1 MSEIHL
7 KKHQIDQKSSFRK
20 WVGFPA
26 RSPVPARGARGT
38 IVSATGS
45 GKTIMAAASALE
57 CFPHGRILVTV
68 PTLDLLVQTAQAW
81 RTVGHRSPMAAVC
94 SLENDP
100 VLNELGVRTTTN
112 PIQLALWAGRGPVIV
127 FATYA
132 SLVDREDYAALQ
144 DQERPYGPWQNSGNG
159 KTRKKT
165 RGPLEAALT
174 GGERLYG
181 QQMAPFDLAIVDE
194 AHGTAGDLG
203 RPWAAI
209 HDNTRIPAD
218 FRLYLT
224 ATPRILAAARPQKG
238 ADGQELEIAS
248 MADDPDGTYGAWL
261 AELGLSEAIE
271 REILAGFEIDVLEIR
286 DPSPVLGESE
296 EARRGRR
303 LALLQTALLEH
314 AAAYNLRTVMTFHQK
329 VEEAAAFADKL
340 PETAAALYVNDAS
353 DDDLAA
359 ADKLPKSSV
368 NARFYE
374 LEAGRHVPPDR
385 VWSAWLCGDHLV
397 TERREV
403 LRQFAGGIDAADRRV
418 HRAFLASV
426 RVLGEGVDI
435 TGDRGVEA
443 ICFADTRG
451 SQVEIV
457 QNIGRALRLNKD
469 GSTKIARIIVPVFL
483 EPGEDPTD
491 MVASASFRPL
501 VAVLQ
506 GLRSHDERLVEQLA
520 SRALTS
526 GQRKVHVRRDAN
538 GQIIGAGGEG
548 DGEDQEQDD
557 TDAAAESALLHFS
570 SPRDTATIAAFL
582 RTRVYRPESLVWLEG
597 YQALI
602 RWRKENEITGLYAV
616 PYDVEAE
623 VGVTKD
629 FPLGRWVHQQ
639 RKALRAG
646 ELEERRKTLLDAPEA
661 GMVWEPGE
669 EAWETKLAALR
680 SYRRAM
686 GHLAPRQD
694 AVWGEG
700 DAMVPVGQHAANLRR
715 KGGLGKDA
723 ERAAERAQQLAAID
737 EDWNCPWPLDW
748 QRHYRVLADLV
759 DADGVLPAIQPGV
772 LFEGDDLG
780 KWLARQREAST
791 WAQLSAEQQERLS
804 QLGVKPL
811 EAPSPAP
818 SAKRAANGQSKAE
831 QAFHRGLAALTQW
844 VEREGAHR
852 PAPRG
857 HSEQIAVDG
866 EAEPVTVKLGV
877 WVSNTKSRWDKLTP
891 EQQAALAALGV
902 PWAKAA
908 VPAPSGGPAPVRDA
922 PVQPAPSGEQ
932 AQEYPD
938 QGDPVTAEERET
950 SRGTARARRMN
961 ELMRKHT
968 KAELLRMAYAGG
980 LVNHNSPE
988 KWRKDEIASTVVD
1001 TEFRTA
1007 DRAAPARPASATAR
1021 PVPAQPL
1028 PLPQQDHHDECDKSV
1043 YEGGTCTCDLIE
1055 QYGPPSER
1063 DDY

>member
-1 MSEIHL
+1 MSRIPL
-7 KKHQIDQKSSFRK
+7 KEHQVDQKSAFRK

-26 RSPVPARGARGT
+26 RSSVPAQGARGT

-45 GKTIMAAASALE
+45 GKTIMAAASALQ
-57 CFPHGRILVTV
+57 CFPDGRILVTV
-68 PTLDLLVQTAQAW
+68 PTLDLLAQTAQAW
-81 RTVGHRSPMAAVC
+81 RLVGHRAPMVAVC
-94 SLENDP
+94 SLENDA
-100 VLNELGVRTTTN
+100 VLNELRVRTTTN
-112 PIQLALWAGRGPVIV
+112 PIQLALWAGHGPVIV

-132 SLVDREDYAALQ
+132 SLVDREDIDAPVGQ
-144 DQERPYGPWQNSGNG
+144 R
-159 KTRKKT
+159 RV
-165 RGPLEAALT
+165 RGPLEAALA

-181 QQMAPFDLAIVDE
+181 QRMDGFSLAIVDE

-209 HDNTRIPAD
+209 HDNQRIPAD

-238 ADGQELEIAS
+238 ADGQEAEIATMS
-248 MADDPDGTYGAWL
+248 DDPEGTYGAWL

-296 EARRGRR
+296 EAQRGRR

-329 VEEAAAFADKL
+329 VEEAQAFADKL
-340 PETAAALYVNDAS
+340 PETAAELYVNDAS

-359 ADKLPKSSV
+359 ADKLPKSSID
-368 NARFYE
+368 AEFYE

-397 TERREV
+397 AERREA
-403 LRQFAGGIDAADRRV
+403 LRQFANGIDAAGRRV

-435 TGDRGVEA
+435 TGERGVEA
-443 ICFADTRG
+443 VCFADTRG

-469 GSTKIARIIVPVFL
+469 GSTKVARIIVPVFL
-483 EPGEDPTD
+483 EPNEDPTD

-526 GQRKVHVRRDAN
+526 GKRKVHVRRDED
-538 GQIIGAGGEG
+538 GQIVGAGGES
-548 DGEDQEQDD
+548 DGEDQEHDDD

-570 SPRDTATIAAFL
+570 SPRDAATIAAFL

-597 YQALI
+597 YQALL
-602 RWRKENEITGLYAV
+602 RWRAENEITGVHAI
-616 PYDVEAE
+616 PYDVEVE

-669 EAWETKLAALR
+669 EAWENKLAALR
-680 SYRRAM
+680 SYRQAT

-700 DAMVPVGQHAANLRR
+700 EAMMPVGQHMANLRR
-715 KGGLGKDA
+715 KGGLGKDPKRA
-723 ERAAERAQQLAAID
+723 EERAQQLTAID
-737 EDWNCPWPLDW
+737 PDWNCPWPLDW
-748 QRHYRVLADLV
+748 QRHCRVLADLV
-759 DADGVLPAIQPGV
+759 DADGVLPAIEPGV

-780 KWLARQREAST
+780 KWLERQKQPVT
-791 WAQLSAEQQERLS
+791 WAQLSGEQQERLS
-804 QLGVKPL
+804 RLGVQSA

-818 SAKRAANGQSKAE
+818 AATRPAKGPSKAH
-831 QAFHRGLAALTQW
+831 QAFQRGVQALAQW
-844 VEREGAHR
+844 VEREGADR
-852 PAPRG
+852 PVPRG
-857 HSEQIAVDG
+857 HGEQIAVAG
-866 EAEPVTVKLGV
+866 EAEPVVVKLGV
-877 WVSNTKSRWDKLTP
+877 WLSNTKTRRDKLAQ
-891 EQQAALAALGV
+891 EQLDALRELGV
-902 PWAKAA
+902 GWA
-908 VPAPSGGPAPVRDA
+908 
-922 PVQPAPSGEQ
+922 
-932 AQEYPD
+932 
-938 QGDPVTAEERET
+938 
-950 SRGTARARRMN
+950 
-961 ELMRKHT
+961 
-968 KAELLRMAYAGG
+968 
-980 LVNHNSPE
+980 
-988 KWRKDEIASTVVD
+988 
-1001 TEFRTA
+1001 
-1007 DRAAPARPASATAR
+1007 
-1021 PVPAQPL
+1021 
-1028 PLPQQDHHDECDKSV
+1028 
-1043 YEGGTCTCDLIE
+1043 
-1055 QYGPPSER
+1055 
-1063 DDY
+1063 

>member
-1 MSEIHL
+1 MSAIKLRE
-7 KKHQIDQKSSFRK
+7 HQMNQKAAFQK

-26 RSPVPARGARGT
+26 RSSVPPRGRRGT

-45 GKTIMAAASALE
+45 GKTITAAACALE
-57 CFPHGRILVTV
+57 SFADGRILVTV

-81 RTVGHRSPMAAVC
+81 RLVGHRAPMVAVC

-100 VLNELGVRTTTN
+100 VLNELGVRSTTN
-112 PIQLALWAGRGPVIV
+112 PIQLALWAGTGPVVV

-132 SLVDREDYAALQ
+132 SLVDREDIDAPEGQ
-144 DQERPYGPWQNSGNG
+144 Q
-159 KTRKKT
+159 KV
-165 RGPLEAALT
+165 RGPLEAALA
-174 GGERLYG
+174 GGDRLYG
-181 QQMAPFDLAIVDE
+181 QRMDGFDLAIMDE

-209 HDNTRIPAD
+209 HDNQRIPAS

-224 ATPRILAAARPQKG
+224 ATPRILAAPRPQKG
-238 ADGQELEIAS
+238 ADGQEAEIAT
-248 MADDPDGTYGAWL
+248 MADDPNGMYGAWL

-286 DPSPVLGESE
+286 DPSPVIGESE

-314 AAAYNLRTVMTFHQK
+314 AAAHNLRTVMTFHQK
-329 VEEAAAFADKL
+329 VQEAVAFAEKL
-340 PETAAALYVNDAS
+340 PETAAALYINDAT
-353 DDDLAA
+353 DEDLAA
-359 ADKLPKSSV
+359 ADKLPASSID
-368 NARFYE
+368 AEFYE

-397 TERREV
+397 SERREV
-403 LRQFAGGIDAADRRV
+403 LRQFANGIDAAGRRV

-435 TGDRGVEA
+435 TGERGVDS

-469 GSTKIARIIVPVFL
+469 GSTKVARIIVPVFL

-526 GQRKVHVRRDAN
+526 GKRKVHLRRDED
-538 GQIIGAGGEG
+538 GQIVGAGGAVG
-548 DGEDQEQDD
+548 GEDQEADD
-557 TDAAAESALLHFS
+557 TQAAAEAALLHFS
-570 SPRDTATIAAFL
+570 SPRDAATIAAFL

-597 YQALI
+597 YQALL

-616 PYDVEAE
+616 PYDVEVE

-646 ELEERRKTLLDAPEA
+646 ELEERRKTLLDVPEA

-669 EAWETKLAALR
+669 EAWENKLAALR

-700 DAMVPVGQHAANLRR
+700 RAMVPVGQHMANLRR
-715 KGGLGKDA
+715 KGGLGKDP
-723 ERAAERAQQLAAID
+723 ERAAQRAKQLAAVD

-759 DADGVLPAIQPGV
+759 DADGALPAIEPGV

-780 KWLARQREAST
+780 KWLQRQKNPGT
-791 WAQLSAEQQERLS
+791 WAQLSTEQQERMTK
-804 QLGVKPL
+804 LGVKPA

-818 SAKRAANGQSKAE
+818 AAEHAAKGPNKAQAAFQ
-831 QAFHRGLAALTQW
+831 RGLAALTQW
-844 VEREGAHR
+844 VEREGADR
-852 PAPRG
+852 PVPRG
-857 HSEQIAVDG
+857 HSEEVTVDG
-866 EAEPVTVKLGV
+866 ETEPVAVKLGV
-877 WVSNTKSRWDKLTP
+877 WVSNTKSRRDRLTA
-891 EQQAALAALGV
+891 EQLDALRELGV
-902 PWAKAA
+902 QWA
-908 VPAPSGGPAPVRDA
+908 
-922 PVQPAPSGEQ
+922 
-932 AQEYPD
+932 
-938 QGDPVTAEERET
+938 
-950 SRGTARARRMN
+950 
-961 ELMRKHT
+961 
-968 KAELLRMAYAGG
+968 
-980 LVNHNSPE
+980 
-988 KWRKDEIASTVVD
+988 
-1001 TEFRTA
+1001 
-1007 DRAAPARPASATAR
+1007 
-1021 PVPAQPL
+1021 
-1028 PLPQQDHHDECDKSV
+1028 
-1043 YEGGTCTCDLIE
+1043 
-1055 QYGPPSER
+1055 
-1063 DDY
+1063 

>member
-1 MSEIHL
+1 MIQLRE
-7 KKHQIDQKSSFRK
+7 HQVDQKSAIRK
-20 WVGFPA
+20 WVGFPS
-26 RSPVPARGARGT
+26 RSPVPPQGTRGT

-45 GKTIMAAASALE
+45 GKTITAAAGALE
-57 CFPHGRILVTV
+57 CFPGGRILVTV
-68 PTLDLLVQTAQAW
+68 PTLDLLAQTAQAW
-81 RTVGHRSPMAAVC
+81 RLVGHKAPMIAVC

-112 PIQLALWAGRGPVIV
+112 PIQLALWAGAGPVVV

-132 SLVDREDYAALQ
+132 SLVDREDLDAPEGQ
-144 DQERPYGPWQNSGNG
+144 
-159 KTRKKT
+159 RKV

-181 QQMAPFDLAIVDE
+181 QQMAGFDLAIVDE

-224 ATPRILAAARPQKG
+224 ATPRILAATRPQKG
-238 ADGQELEIAS
+238 TGGQEAELAS

-271 REILAGFEIDVLEIR
+271 RGILAGFEIDVLEIR

-296 EARRGRR
+296 EAQRGRR

-329 VEEAAAFADKL
+329 VEEAAAFAEKL
-340 PETAAALYVNDAS
+340 PETAAELYDTDAS
-353 DDDLAA
+353 DADLAA
-359 ADKLPKSSV
+359 AEKLPKSSID
-368 NARFYE
+368 AEFYE

-403 LRQFAGGIDAADRRV
+403 LRQFANGIDADNRRV

-435 TGDRGVEA
+435 TGERGVEA

-457 QNIGRALRLNKD
+457 QNIGRALRLNRD

-483 EPGEDPTD
+483 EPNEDPTD

-506 GLRSHDERLVEQLA
+506 GLRSHDDRLVEQLA

-526 GQRKVHVRRDAN
+526 GKRKLHVRRDED
-538 GQIIGAGGEG
+538 GQIVGTGGE
-548 DGEDQEQDD
+548 GEDQEDGA
-557 TDAAAESALLHFS
+557 DAAAESALLHFS
-570 SPRDTATIAAFL
+570 SPRDAATIAAFL

-602 RWRKENEITGLYAV
+602 RWRKENEITGVHAV
-616 PYDVEAE
+616 PYDVEVE

-646 ELEERRKTLLDAPEA
+646 ELEDRRKVLLDAPEA

-669 EAWETKLAALR
+669 EAWEAKLAALR
-680 SYRRAM
+680 SYRRAT

-694 AVWGEG
+694 AMWGE
-700 DAMVPVGQHAANLRR
+700 DDEMVPIGQYMANLRR
-715 KGGLGKDA
+715 KGAKNGLGKDPD
-723 ERAAERAQQLAAID
+723 RAAERAAQLTAID
-737 EDWNCPWPLDW
+737 EDWDCPWPLDW

-759 DADGVLPAIQPGV
+759 DADGALPHIAPGV
-772 LFEGDDLG
+772 VFDGDDVG
-780 KWLARQREAST
+780 RWLQQQKQPANWAR
-791 WAQLSAEQQERLS
+791 LLPEQQERLTT
-804 QLGVKPL
+804 LGMEPDK
-811 EAPSPAP
+811 APSPAP
-818 SAKRAANGQSKAE
+818 APADSRGTKGPTKAQ
-831 QAFHRGLAALTQW
+831 QAFQRGLAALTQW

-852 PAPRG
+852 PVPRAHG
-857 HSEQIAVDG
+857 EEITVDG

-877 WVSNTKSRWDKLTP
+877 WISNTKTRRNKLTQ
-891 EQQAALAALGV
+891 EQLDALRGLGV
-902 PWAKAA
+902 EWA
-908 VPAPSGGPAPVRDA
+908 
-922 PVQPAPSGEQ
+922 
-932 AQEYPD
+932 
-938 QGDPVTAEERET
+938 
-950 SRGTARARRMN
+950 
-961 ELMRKHT
+961 
-968 KAELLRMAYAGG
+968 
-980 LVNHNSPE
+980 
-988 KWRKDEIASTVVD
+988 
-1001 TEFRTA
+1001 
-1007 DRAAPARPASATAR
+1007 
-1021 PVPAQPL
+1021 
-1028 PLPQQDHHDECDKSV
+1028 
-1043 YEGGTCTCDLIE
+1043 
-1055 QYGPPSER
+1055 
-1063 DDY
+1063 

>member
-1 MSEIHL
+1 MSAIQL
-7 KKHQIDQKSSFRK
+7 KEHQVDQRSAFRR

-26 RSPVPARGARGT
+26 RSSVPPQGARGT

-45 GKTIMAAASALE
+45 GKTITAAACALE
-57 CFPHGRILVTV
+57 SFADGRILVTV
-68 PTLDLLVQTAQAW
+68 PTLDLLAQTAQAW
-81 RTVGHRSPMAAVC
+81 RLVGHRAPMVAVC
-94 SLENDP
+94 SLENDA
-100 VLNELGVRTTTN
+100 VLNSLGVRTTTN
-112 PIQLALWAGRGPVIV
+112 PIQLALWAGSGPVVV

-132 SLVDREDYAALQ
+132 SLVDREDVDAPEGQ
-144 DQERPYGPWQNSGNG
+144 
-159 KTRKKT
+159 RKV
-165 RGPLEAALT
+165 RGPLEAALA

-181 QQMAPFDLAIVDE
+181 QRMDGFDLAIVDE

-209 HDNTRIPAD
+209 HDNARIPAD

-224 ATPRILAAARPQKG
+224 ATPRILAAPRPQKG
-238 ADGQELEIAS
+238 TDGQEVELAT
-248 MADDPDGTYGAWL
+248 MADDPNGTYGAWL

-286 DPSPVLGESE
+286 DPSPALGESE

-329 VEEAAAFADKL
+329 VEEAAAFAEKL
-340 PETAAALYVNDAS
+340 PETAAELYVTDAS
-353 DDDLAA
+353 DEDLAA
-359 ADKLPKSSV
+359 AGKLPASSID
-368 NARFYE
+368 AEFYE

-397 TERREV
+397 SERREV
-403 LRQFAGGIDAADRRV
+403 LRQFANGIDANNRRV

-435 TGDRGVEA
+435 TGERGVEA
-443 ICFADTRG
+443 VCFADTRG

-469 GSTKIARIIVPVFL
+469 GSTKVARIIVPVFL

-526 GQRKVHVRRDAN
+526 GKRKVHVRRDED
-538 GQIIGAGGEG
+538 GRIVGAGGEG
-548 DGEDQEQDD
+548 DGEDQEHDD
-557 TDAAAESALLHFS
+557 TQAAAEAALLHFS
-570 SPRDTATIAAFL
+570 SPRDAATIAAFL

-597 YQALI
+597 YQALL
-602 RWRKENEITGLYAV
+602 RWRAENEITGVYAV
-616 PYDVEAE
+616 PYDVEVE

-669 EAWETKLAALR
+669 EAWENKLAALR

-700 DAMVPVGQHAANLRR
+700 EAMVPVGQHMANLRR

-723 ERAAERAQQLAAID
+723 ERAAVRAQQLAAVD

-759 DADGVLPAIQPGV
+759 DADGALPEIQPGV
-772 LFEGDDLG
+772 LFEGDDIG
-780 KWLARQREAST
+780 RWLERQKNPGT
-791 WAQLSAEQQERLS
+791 WAQLLPEQQERLAK
-804 QLGVKPL
+804 LGVQPDQ
-811 EAPSPAP
+811 APSPAP
-818 SAKRAANGQSKAE
+818 AAARATKGPSKAQ
-831 QAFHRGLAALTQW
+831 QAFQRGLAALTQW
-844 VEREGAHR
+844 VEREGVDR
-852 PAPRG
+852 PVPRG
-857 HSEQIAVDG
+857 HSEQLAVDG

-877 WVSNTKSRWDKLTP
+877 WISNTKSRRDRLDA
-891 EQQAALAALGV
+891 EQLAALAKLGMD
-902 PWAKAA
+902 WAK
-908 VPAPSGGPAPVRDA
+908 
-922 PVQPAPSGEQ
+922 
-932 AQEYPD
+932 
-938 QGDPVTAEERET
+938 PVTI
-950 SRGTARARRMN
+950 
-961 ELMRKHT
+961 
-968 KAELLRMAYAGG
+968 
-980 LVNHNSPE
+980 PQ
-988 KWRKDEIASTVVD
+988 
-1001 TEFRTA
+1001 
-1007 DRAAPARPASATAR
+1007 AAPDS
-1021 PVPAQPL
+1021 L
-1028 PLPQQDHHDECDKSV
+1028 
-1043 YEGGTCTCDLIE
+1043 
-1055 QYGPPSER
+1055 
-1063 DDY
+1063 

>member
-1 MSEIHL
+1 MSAIQL
-7 KKHQIDQKSSFRK
+7 KEHQVDQRSAFRR

-26 RSPVPARGARGT
+26 RSSVPPQGARGT

-45 GKTIMAAASALE
+45 GKTITAAACALE
-57 CFPHGRILVTV
+57 SFADGRILVTV
-68 PTLDLLVQTAQAW
+68 PTLDLLAQTAQAW
-81 RTVGHRSPMAAVC
+81 HLVGHRSPMVAVC

-100 VLNELGVRTTTN
+100 VLKELGVRTTTN
-112 PIQLALWAGRGPVIV
+112 PIQLALWAGSGPVVV

-132 SLVDREDYAALQ
+132 SLVDREDVDAPEGQ
-144 DQERPYGPWQNSGNG
+144 
-159 KTRKKT
+159 RKV
-165 RGPLEAALT
+165 RGPLEAALA

-181 QQMAPFDLAIVDE
+181 QRMDGFDLAIVDE

-209 HDNTRIPAD
+209 HDNARIPAS

-224 ATPRILAAARPQKG
+224 ATPRILAAPRPQKG
-238 ADGQELEIAS
+238 TDGQEVEIAT
-248 MADDPDGTYGAWL
+248 MADDPNGTYGAWL

-340 PETAAALYVNDAS
+340 PETAAELYVNDAS
-353 DDDLAA
+353 DADLAA
-359 ADKLPKSSV
+359 ADKLPKSSID
-368 NARFYE
+368 AEFYE
-374 LEAGRHVPPDR
+374 LEASRHVPPDR

-397 TERREV
+397 SERREV
-403 LRQFAGGIDAADRRV
+403 LHQFANGIDAAGRRV

-435 TGDRGVEA
+435 TGERGVDS

-469 GSTKIARIIVPVFL
+469 GSTKVARIIVPVFL

-526 GQRKVHVRRDAN
+526 GKRKVHVRRDED
-538 GQIIGAGGEG
+538 GQIVGAGGEG
-548 DGEDQEQDD
+548 DGEDQEDDD
-557 TDAAAESALLHFS
+557 TQAAAEAALLHFS
-570 SPRDTATIAAFL
+570 SPRDAATIAAFL

-597 YQALI
+597 YQALL

-616 PYDVEAE
+616 PYDVEVE

-669 EAWETKLAALR
+669 EAWENKLAALR

-700 DAMVPVGQHAANLRR
+700 EAMVPVGQHMANLRR
-715 KGGLGKDA
+715 KGTKNGLGKNEDTA
-723 ERAAERAQQLAAID
+723 ATRAAQLAEID
-737 EDWNCPWPLDW
+737 KDWNCPWPLDW

-759 DADGVLPAIQPGV
+759 DADGVLPAIEPGV
-772 LFEGDDLG
+772 LFEGDDIG
-780 KWLARQREAST
+780 RWLQRQKNPST
-791 WAQLSAEQQERLS
+791 WAQLSTEQQERLTK
-804 QLGVKPL
+804 LGLQPTQ
-811 EAPSPAP
+811 APSPAP
-818 SAKRAANGQSKAE
+818 AAARATKGQSKA
-831 QAFHRGLAALTQW
+831 QAAFQRGLAALTQW
-844 VEREGAHR
+844 VEREGVDR
-852 PAPRG
+852 PVPRG
-857 HSEQIAVDG
+857 HSEQIEADG
-866 EAEPVTVKLGV
+866 EVEPVTVKLGV
-877 WVSNTKSRWDKLTP
+877 WVSNTKSRRDRLTA
-891 EQQAALAALGV
+891 EQLDALRELGV
-902 PWAKAA
+902 DWA
-908 VPAPSGGPAPVRDA
+908 
-922 PVQPAPSGEQ
+922 
-932 AQEYPD
+932 
-938 QGDPVTAEERET
+938 
-950 SRGTARARRMN
+950 
-961 ELMRKHT
+961 
-968 KAELLRMAYAGG
+968 
-980 LVNHNSPE
+980 
-988 KWRKDEIASTVVD
+988 
-1001 TEFRTA
+1001 
-1007 DRAAPARPASATAR
+1007 
-1021 PVPAQPL
+1021 
-1028 PLPQQDHHDECDKSV
+1028 
-1043 YEGGTCTCDLIE
+1043 
-1055 QYGPPSER
+1055 
-1063 DDY
+1063 